1 MRIGIV
7 GATRSGRQSH
17 PSDSC
22 KAGLSGGQSPLV
34 CVVALRRGARSPFVD
49 REVTVEDAE
58 SADFSGIDIALFSA
72 GATTP
77 RALVPKV
84 AAAGAIVVDNS
95 SAFRMD
101 PTVPL
106 VVSEVNPRS
115 IECAMSAGGR
125 GIIANLNCTTMAAMP
140 MLKPL
145 HDEAGLIRIVAS
157 TYQAVFGGGAAGVAE
172 LEKQVRTVA
181 NVSAKLTMSGDAVEM
196 PAPQN

>member
-1 MRIGIV
+1 
-7 GATRSGRQSH
+7 
-17 PSDSC
+17 
-22 KAGLSGGQSPLV
+22 
-34 CVVALRRGARSPFVD
+34 VD

-84 AAAGAIVVDNS
+84 AAAGTIVVDNS

-106 VVSEVNPRS
+106 VVSEVNPGS

-196 PAPQN
+196 PAPQNSSGPSPSTSYPTRARIRSIRSSMMKAGLTRN